1 MKVKIKRNV
10 TIGAFKETLHSIIL
24 ETFKLKEWKRYQ
36 NFNVYVSLKC
46 LGNNICVI
54 QPSAFGYLS
63 GNYNPCAFVRITIS
77 RRTYEISKNNICE
90 YIVKYCK

>member
-1 MKVKIKRNV
+1 MKVEIKQNV
-10 TIGAFKETLHSIIL
+10 TIEDFKESLHSIIL

-46 LGNNICVI
+46 LGDNICVI

-63 GNYNPCAFVRITIS
+63 GNYNPCAFVGITIS
-77 RRTYEISKNNICE
+77 RKTYEVLKINICE
-90 YIVKYCK
+90 YFIKYCK